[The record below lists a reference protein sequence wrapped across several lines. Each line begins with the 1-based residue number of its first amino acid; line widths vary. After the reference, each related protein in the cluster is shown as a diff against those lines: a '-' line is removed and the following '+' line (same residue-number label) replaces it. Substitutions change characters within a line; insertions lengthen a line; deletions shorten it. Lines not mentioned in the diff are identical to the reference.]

1 MQYLT
6 VLNNIFII
14 FSLLEGRFSAVLN
27 IKDNTIY
34 LTRGDDAPISL
45 ALYTPDGKL
54 FPVET
59 IDDIDIIFSVRKK
72 PMKQNTPPLIEKH
85 FKLLKADGMQDA
97 ILQIEILEA
106 DTKFLKYGSY
116 LYDVQY
122 IYHGQAKSV
131 ITTVCKGDLE
141 LLSEIG

>member
-1 MQYLT
+1 MDA
-6 VLNNIFII
+6 FIL
-14 FSLLEGRFSAVLN
+14 SDPS
-27 IKDNTIY
+27 
-34 LTRGDDAPISL
+34 
-45 ALYTPDGKL
+45 
-54 FPVET
+54 
-59 IDDIDIIFSVRKK
+59 
-72 PMKQNTPPLIEKH
+72 EKSG
-85 FKLLKADGMQDA
+85 F
-97 ILQIEILEA
+97 LQIEILEA

>member
-1 MQYLT
+1 M
-6 VLNNIFII
+6 
-14 FSLLEGRFSAVLN
+14 LN

-34 LTRGDDAPISL
+34 LTRGDDVPISL

-85 FKLLKADGMQDA
+85 FKLLEADGMQDA

>member
-1 MQYLT
+1 M
-6 VLNNIFII
+6 
-14 FSLLEGRFSAVLN
+14 LN

-116 LYDVQY
+116 LYDV
-122 IYHGQAKSV
+122 
-131 ITTVCKGDLE
+131 
-141 LLSEIG
+141 

>member
-1 MQYLT
+1 
-6 VLNNIFII
+6 
-14 FSLLEGRFSAVLN
+14 
-27 IKDNTIY
+27 
-34 LTRGDDAPISL
+34 
-45 ALYTPDGKL
+45 
-54 FPVET
+54 
-59 IDDIDIIFSVRKK
+59 
-72 PMKQNTPPLIEKH
+72 MKQNTPPLIEKH

-122 IYHGQAKSV
+122 IDHGQAKSV